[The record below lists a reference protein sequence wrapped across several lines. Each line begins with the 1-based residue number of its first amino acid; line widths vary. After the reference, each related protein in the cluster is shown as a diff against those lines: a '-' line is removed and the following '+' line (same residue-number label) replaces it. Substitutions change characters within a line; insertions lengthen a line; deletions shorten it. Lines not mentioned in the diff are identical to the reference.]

1 MKLRE
6 KKLNM
11 GMGRREVDFPSVNCV
26 LFCEES
32 FLKALFRNPHQ
43 LRSNQLYETEYWVT
57 YCEE

>member
-26 LFCEES
+26 LFCEERVS
-32 FLKALFRNPHQ
+32 
-43 LRSNQLYETEYWVT
+43 
-57 YCEE
+57 